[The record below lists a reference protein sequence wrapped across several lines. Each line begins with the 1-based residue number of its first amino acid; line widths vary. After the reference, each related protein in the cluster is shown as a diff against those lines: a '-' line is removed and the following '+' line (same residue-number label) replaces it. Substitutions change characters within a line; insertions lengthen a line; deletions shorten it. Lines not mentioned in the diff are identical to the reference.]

1 MNKFDPNEIFI
12 NNFGRRIKRK
22 GTKVDFDP
30 LTIHC
35 ALLDNCICSK
45 DTDCGND
52 QICTTLPGYTYPVCK
67 TKNEVPEFTVDK
79 SAFPPAL
86 GVLGFLLTNVHTL
99 SNAALANC
107 SLGDLIEGAVSIL
120 GGLVLKLF

>member
-12 NNFGRRIKRK
+12 NNFGRRMKRK
-22 GTKVDFDP
+22 SSKVDVDP

-45 DTDCGND
+45 DSDCGND
-52 QICTTLPGYTYPVCK
+52 QTCTTLPGYTYPVCK
-67 TKNEVPEFTVDK
+67 TKNEVPEFTVDR

-86 GVLGFLLTNVHTL
+86 GVLGFLLTNVNTL
-99 SNAALANC
+99 ANAAVAKC
-107 SLGDLIEGAVSIL
+107 SLGDLI
-120 GGLVLKLF
+120 GGVFGIVAGLSS